1 VSNPKPH
8 RARILQH
15 LMTTPLELSAA
26 KTALVVIDLQAGILA
41 RPVAPHT
48 SADVLERSARMCER
62 FRAVGAQVVLVRVS
76 FAADG
81 SDVLSQPSDEPM
93 PRGARPEGWDVL
105 SPALGS
111 GPRDIKITK
120 HQWGAFYGTELD
132 LQLRRRGIT
141 TLVMCGISTN
151 MGVESTARDAWER
164 GYAIV
169 FAEDAMASFDAAAHA
184 LAVKNIFVR
193 LGRVRSTSE
202 VLAALATAPENG

>member
-1 VSNPKPH
+1 
-8 RARILQH
+8 
-15 LMTTPLELSAA
+15 MTTPIELAAA

-41 RPVAPHT
+41 RPTAPHT
-48 SADVLERSARMCER
+48 SADVLERSAKMCER
-62 FRAVGAQVVLVRVS
+62 FRAAGAQVVLVRVS

-81 SDVLSQPSDEPM
+81 SDVLSQPSDEPT

-111 GPRDIKITK
+111 GPRDVHITK

-151 MGVESTARDAWER
+151 IGVESTARDAWER

-184 LAVKNIFVR
+184 FAVKNIFVR

-202 VLAALATAPENG
+202 VLGALAAGGQNG

>member
-1 VSNPKPH
+1 
-8 RARILQH
+8 
-15 LMTTPLELSAA
+15 MTTPLELAAA

-41 RPVAPHT
+41 RPVAPHV
-48 SADVLERSARMCER
+48 SADVLERSAKMCEH
-62 FRAVGAQVVLVRVS
+62 FRAVGAQIVLVRVS

-81 SDVLSQPSDEPM
+81 SDALSQPCDEPM
-93 PRGARPEGWDVL
+93 ARARPEGWDVL

-111 GPRDIKITK
+111 GPRDIHITK
-120 HQWGAFYGTELD
+120 RQWGAFYGTELD

-151 MGVESTARDAWER
+151 IGVESTARDAWER

-184 LAVKNIFVR
+184 FAVKNIFVR
-193 LGRVRSTSE
+193 LGRVRSTGD
-202 VLAALATAPENG
+202 VLAALMAAGESA

>member
-1 VSNPKPH
+1 
-8 RARILQH
+8 
-15 LMTTPLELSAA
+15 MTTPLELAAA

-41 RPVAPHT
+41 RPVAPHV
-48 SADVLERSARMCER
+48 SADVLERSAKMCEH

-81 SDVLSQPSDEPM
+81 SDALSQPCDEPM
-93 PRGARPEGWDVL
+93 ARARPEGWDVL

-111 GPRDIKITK
+111 GPRDIHITK
-120 HQWGAFYGTELD
+120 RQWGAFYGTELD

-151 MGVESTARDAWER
+151 IGVESTARDAWER

-184 LAVKNIFVR
+184 FAVKNIFVR
-193 LGRVRSTSE
+193 LGRVRSTGE
-202 VLAALATAPENG
+202 VLAALTAAGESA

>member
-1 VSNPKPH
+1 
-8 RARILQH
+8 
-15 LMTTPLELSAA
+15 MTTPLELAAA

-41 RPVAPHT
+41 RPVAPHA
-48 SADVLERSARMCER
+48 SADVLERSAKMCER

-81 SDVLSQPSDEPM
+81 SDALSQPCDEPM
-93 PRGARPEGWDVL
+93 ARARPEGWDVL

-111 GPRDIKITK
+111 GPRDIHITK
-120 HQWGAFYGTELD
+120 RQWGAFYGTELD

-151 MGVESTARDAWER
+151 IGVESTARDAWER

-184 LAVKNIFVR
+184 FAVKSIFVR

-202 VLAALATAPENG
+202 VLAALSATRENG

>member
-1 VSNPKPH
+1 
-8 RARILQH
+8 
-15 LMTTPLELSAA
+15 MTTPLELAAA
-26 KTALVVIDLQAGILA
+26 KTALVVIDLQAEILA
-41 RPVAPHT
+41 RPVAPHV
-48 SADVLERSARMCER
+48 SADVLERSAKMCER

-76 FAADG
+76 YAADG
-81 SDVLSQPSDEPM
+81 SDALSQPCDEPM
-93 PRGARPEGWDVL
+93 ARARPEGWDVL

-111 GPRDIKITK
+111 GPRDIHITK
-120 HQWGAFYGTELD
+120 RQWGAFYGTELD

-184 LAVKNIFVR
+184 FAVKNIFVR
-193 LGRVRSTSE
+193 LGRVRSTTD
-202 VLAALATAPENG
+202 VLAALTAARESA

>member
-1 VSNPKPH
+1 
-8 RARILQH
+8 
-15 LMTTPLELSAA
+15 MTTPLELAAA

-41 RPVAPHT
+41 RPVAPHV
-48 SADVLERSARMCER
+48 SADVLERSAKMCEH

-81 SDVLSQPSDEPM
+81 SDALSQPCDEPM
-93 PRGARPEGWDVL
+93 ARARPEGWDVL

-111 GPRDIKITK
+111 GPRDIHITK
-120 HQWGAFYGTELD
+120 RQWGAFYGTELD

-151 MGVESTARDAWER
+151 IGVESTARDAWER

-184 LAVKNIFVR
+184 FAVKNIFVR
-193 LGRVRSTSE
+193 LGRVRSMGE
-202 VLAALATAPENG
+202 VLAALTAAGESA

>member
-1 VSNPKPH
+1 
-8 RARILQH
+8 
-15 LMTTPLELSAA
+15 MTTPLELAAA

-41 RPVAPHT
+41 RPVAPHV
-48 SADVLERSARMCER
+48 SADVLERSAKMCEH

-81 SDVLSQPSDEPM
+81 SDALSQPCDEPM
-93 PRGARPEGWDVL
+93 ARARPEGWDVL

-111 GPRDIKITK
+111 GPRDIHITK
-120 HQWGAFYGTELD
+120 RQWGAFYGTELD

-151 MGVESTARDAWER
+151 IGVESTARDAWER

-184 LAVKNIFVR
+184 FAVKNIFVR
-193 LGRVRSTSE
+193 LGRVRSTGE
-202 VLAALATAPENG
+202 VMAALTAGGESA

>member
-1 VSNPKPH
+1 
-8 RARILQH
+8 
-15 LMTTPLELSAA
+15 MTTPLELAAA

-41 RPVAPHT
+41 RQVAPHS
-48 SADVLERSARMCER
+48 SADVLERSAKMCEH

-81 SDVLSQPSDEPM
+81 SDALSQPCDEPM
-93 PRGARPEGWDVL
+93 ARARPEGWDVL

-111 GPRDIKITK
+111 GPRDIHITK
-120 HQWGAFYGTELD
+120 RQWGAFYGTELD

-151 MGVESTARDAWER
+151 IGVESTARDAWER

-184 LAVKNIFVR
+184 FAVKNIFVR
-193 LGRVRSTSE
+193 LGRVRSAGE
-202 VLAALATAPENG
+202 VMAALTAAGESA

>member
-1 VSNPKPH
+1 
-8 RARILQH
+8 
-15 LMTTPLELSAA
+15 MTTPLELAAA

-41 RPVAPHT
+41 RPTAPHS
-48 SADVLERSARMCER
+48 SADVLERSAKMCAR

-81 SDVLSQPSDEPM
+81 ADALSLPCDEPM
-93 PRGARPEGWDVL
+93 ARTRPDGWDVL

-111 GPRDIKITK
+111 AERDIHITK

-151 MGVESTARDAWER
+151 FGVESTARDGWER

-169 FAEDAMASFDAAAHA
+169 FAEDAMTSFDAAAHA
-184 LAVKNIFVR
+184 FAVKSIFVR
-193 LGRVRSTSE
+193 LGRVRSTSD
-202 VLAALATAPENG
+202 VLAALA

>member
-1 VSNPKPH
+1 
-8 RARILQH
+8 
-15 LMTTPLELSAA
+15 MTTPLELAAA

-41 RPVAPHT
+41 RPVAPHA
-48 SADVLERSARMCER
+48 SADVLERSAKMCER

-76 FAADG
+76 YAADG
-81 SDVLSQPSDEPM
+81 SDALSQPCDEPM
-93 PRGARPEGWDVL
+93 ARARPEGWDVL

-111 GPRDIKITK
+111 GPRDIHITK
-120 HQWGAFYGTELD
+120 RQWGAFYGTELD

-169 FAEDAMASFDAAAHA
+169 FAEDAMASFDDAAHA
-184 LAVKNIFVR
+184 FAVKNIFVR
-193 LGRVRSTSE
+193 LGRVRSTGE
-202 VLAALATAPENG
+202 VLAAPMAAGESA

>member
-1 VSNPKPH
+1 
-8 RARILQH
+8 
-15 LMTTPLELSAA
+15 MTTPLELAAA

-41 RPVAPHT
+41 RPVAPHV
-48 SADVLERSARMCER
+48 SADVLERSAKMCEH

-81 SDVLSQPSDEPM
+81 SDALSQPCDEPM
-93 PRGARPEGWDVL
+93 ARARPEGWDVL
-105 SPALGS
+105 SPALGA
-111 GPRDIKITK
+111 GPRDIHITK
-120 HQWGAFYGTELD
+120 RQWGAFYGTELD

-169 FAEDAMASFDAAAHA
+169 FAEDAMASFDATAHA
-184 LAVKNIFVR
+184 FAVKNIFVR
-193 LGRVRSTSE
+193 LGRVRSTGD
-202 VLAALATAPENG
+202 VLAALTAARENA

>member
-1 VSNPKPH
+1 
-8 RARILQH
+8 
-15 LMTTPLELSAA
+15 MTTPIELAAA

-41 RPVAPHT
+41 RPTAPHT
-48 SADVLERSARMCER
+48 SADVLERSAKMCER
-62 FRAVGAQVVLVRVS
+62 FRAAGAQVVLVRVS

-111 GPRDIKITK
+111 GPRDVHITK

-151 MGVESTARDAWER
+151 IGVESTARDAWER

-184 LAVKNIFVR
+184 FAVKNIFVR

-202 VLAALATAPENG
+202 VLGALAAAGENG

>member
-1 VSNPKPH
+1 
-8 RARILQH
+8 
-15 LMTTPLELSAA
+15 MTTPLDLAAA

-41 RPVAPHT
+41 RPVAPHA
-48 SADVLERSARMCER
+48 SADVLERSAKMCER
-62 FRAVGAQVVLVRVS
+62 FRAVGAKVVLVRVS

-81 SDVLSQPSDEPM
+81 SDALSQPCDEPTA
-93 PRGARPEGWDVL
+93 RARPEGWDVL

-111 GPRDIKITK
+111 GPRDIHITK
-120 HQWGAFYGTELD
+120 RQWGAFYGTELD

-151 MGVESTARDAWER
+151 IGVESTARDAWER

-184 LAVKNIFVR
+184 FAVKNIFVR
-193 LGRVRSTSE
+193 LGRVRSTGD
-202 VLAALATAPENG
+202 VLAALTTARENA